1 MNTRLKII
9 CILFAIAYVVTLVG
23 IMISQLSVDQSQLR
37 ATLDLSKLNES
48 IDSLSRWGML
58 WLLLGSIF
66 ILLIG
71 LFGGFIFLF
80 YIPFQIYKVIK
91 SIVND
96 KIFDLQN
103 IKRIRLIGYS
113 ILLYFALAIIF
124 IYPYAKYILYLAA
137 IEMEYLGMD
146 ILSPNQEYFLL
157 LIGLLTLLFAEVM
170 KISHTIKEENDL
182 TV

>member
-9 CILFAIAYVVTLVG
+9 CILFAIAYVVTLVS
-23 IMISQLSVDQSQLR
+23 IMISQLSLDQSQLR
-37 ATLDLSKLNES
+37 TVFDVSKLNES
-48 IDSLSRWGML
+48 INSLSSWGTT
-58 WLLLGSIF
+58 WLLIGSIF
-66 ILLIG
+66 ILLIS

-113 ILLYFALAIIF
+113 ILLYSALAIIF
-124 IYPYAKYILYLAA
+124 MYPFTKYILYLAA
-137 IEMEYLGMD
+137 IEMEYLGVD
-146 ILSPNQEYFLL
+146 VLSPVQEYFLL